1 MNSNKNS
8 NQCIKCNNIKYFNL
22 MFPKIKPLCNFCKK
36 EYQKEQ
42 LSKLTQKEKKCS
54 SDEH

>member
-1 MNSNKNS
+1 
-8 NQCIKCNNIKYFNL
+8 